1 MHIISDGAKNY
12 KNTEAF
18 KNRKKQIIREV
29 NLKYDSLLV
38 SEENFFEKLKLHFS
52 KKKEVLERLAI
63 IYSKEILFFKD

>member
-12 KNTEAF
+12 KNTKAF
-18 KNRKKQIIREV
+18 KNKKKQIIREV

-38 SEENFFEKLKLHFS
+38 SEENFFEKLKLHCS